1 MYPSFWPVPLAGC
14 AHWIREP
21 GTASCLSIPPL
32 LPPGTDNSINFQYKS
47 GLTGPYVEVQ
57 RYRPQDP
64 FHDPQVWTVAGLT
77 GQAYGLGG
85 GGGGGG
91 GGCDG
96 GGGGGDDDGSG
107 CGGVGCCGGVGDGA
121 TGDYCSWLGCGHV

>member
-1 MYPSFWPVPLAGC
+1 MSVHHQSDLHSPARFNISSLSTVGMMYPSFWPVPLAGC

-64 FHDPQVWTVAGLT
+64 FHDPQVWTVAGL
-77 GQAYGLGG
+77 L
-85 GGGGGG
+85 
-91 GGCDG
+91 DRPM
-96 GGGGGDDDGSG
+96 D
-107 CGGVGCCGGVGDGA
+107 
-121 TGDYCSWLGCGHV
+121 